1 MNFEEFTEE
10 IKIALKEKLNRDD
23 ICIYS
28 ETALKNNHTLLPGL
42 LIDQILYTQSH

>member
-1 MNFEEFTEE
+1 MIFKEFTEA

-28 ETALKNNHTLLPGL
+28 ETA
-42 LIDQILYTQSH
+42 QVF